1 MDMAVQP
8 PLKPAAYA
16 GMPTWYAASAN
27 PAPPRPVLQ
36 GVHQATVCVIGA
48 GFTGLS
54 VALELAER
62 GIDVIVVESE
72 RVGWGASG
80 RNGGQLING
89 YSRGLDVLEARHGPA
104 VARDLGKVALEGAAI
119 IRARVA
125 KYGIACDL
133 ADGGLGVALTAKQMR
148 ALEHEQKVWAAHGH
162 DGIEVLDR
170 QALRQHVDSERY
182 VGGIFD
188 PLRGHFHPL
197 NYLLGEAAAFE
208 ALGGRLFEN
217 SRVTSVDDS
226 GPRPRVVTA
235 QGEVVADTLVVCGN
249 AYLGK
254 TLSRLSGQIMPV
266 SSQVVTTEP
275 LGDLA
280 AQLLPSNAC
289 VEDANYI
296 LDYFRRTVDGRLL
309 YGGGIVYG
317 GQDPAS
323 VEAKIRPGLVK
334 TFPQLKDVKLDF
346 AWSGT
351 FAMTLSRMPQ
361 MGRLSPRVYYSHGDS
376 GHGVTTTQLL
386 GRLLAEA
393 IGGQQE
399 RFDVFA
405 RLPHL
410 PFPGGQRFR
419 APLSTLGSLWYTLR
433 DRLGV

>member
-1 MDMAVQP
+1 MDMAVPGLHQ
-8 PLKPAAYA
+8 AAPYA

-27 PAPPRPVLQ
+27 PAPQRPVLQ
-36 GVHQATVCVIGA
+36 GAQRATVCVIGA

-54 VALELAER
+54 VALELAEK
-62 GIDVIVVESE
+62 GIDVIVLESE

-104 VARDLGKVALEGAAI
+104 VARALGAVALEGAAI
-119 IRARVA
+119 IRDRVA
-125 KYGIACDL
+125 RYGIACDL
-133 ADGGLGVALTAKQMR
+133 VDGGLGVALNARQMR
-148 ALEHEQKVWAAHGH
+148 ALEDEQQVWAAHGH
-162 DGIEVLDR
+162 AGITVLDR
-170 QALRQHVDSERY
+170 EALRAHVQSDRY
-182 VGGIFD
+182 VGGILD

-208 ALGGRLFEN
+208 QLGGRLFEH
-217 SRVTSVDDS
+217 SRVTRVDDS

-235 QGEVVADTLVVCGN
+235 QGEVIADTLVVCGN

-254 TLSRLSGQIMPV
+254 TLPWLSGQIMPV

-275 LGDLA
+275 LGELA

-296 LDYFRRTVDGRLL
+296 LDYFRRTADGRLL

-323 VEAKIRPGLVK
+323 VEAKIRPGLIK
-334 TFPQLKDVKLDF
+334 TFPQLKDVKLEF

-361 MGRLSPRVYYSHGDS
+361 IGRLSPKVFYSHGDS

-386 GRLLAEA
+386 GRLLGEA
-393 IGGQQE
+393 IAGQHA

-405 RLPHL
+405 NLPHP